1 MITTEGKK
9 VLYSKI
15 KKGDLIQVKR
25 LGIIPPPSSN
35 RFKFLALI
43 LSGPHGN
50 AGKYTFESKKGPG
63 VILFDESDYS
73 CQLYYEAIVEDRIS
87 KVYLKH
93 FVLESLQKK

>member
-1 MITTEGKK
+1 MISLDGKK
-9 VLYSKI
+9 VHFNKI

-43 LSGPHGN
+43 LAGPYGK
-50 AGKYTFESKKGPG
+50 AGPYTFESKNGPG
-63 VILFDESDYS
+63 VILYEEEDYA
-73 CQLYYEAIVEDRIS
+73 CQIYYEAIVEDRIS

-93 FVLESLQKK
+93 FVLDTHQKK